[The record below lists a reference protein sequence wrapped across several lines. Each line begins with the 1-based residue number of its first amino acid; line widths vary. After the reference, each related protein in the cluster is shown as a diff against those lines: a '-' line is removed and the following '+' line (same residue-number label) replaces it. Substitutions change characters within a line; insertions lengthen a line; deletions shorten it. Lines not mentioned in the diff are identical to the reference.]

1 MYNWTQVVQIC
12 TVLYILSLST
22 GFVSTISKQV
32 PSSLSKVTSDLTV
45 SINGLFFTVLFVSL
59 VPVILGSQQTILTD
73 ELNKT
78 KIIITVKLPIVIYNT
93 DLNEYVKLS

>member
-1 MYNWTQVVQIC
+1 MYNWTQAVQLC

-22 GFVSTISKQV
+22 GFVSTISRQV

-59 VPVILGSQQTILTD
+59 VPVILGSQQTVLTD

-78 KIIITVKLPIVIYNT
+78 KVIITVKLPTVIYNI